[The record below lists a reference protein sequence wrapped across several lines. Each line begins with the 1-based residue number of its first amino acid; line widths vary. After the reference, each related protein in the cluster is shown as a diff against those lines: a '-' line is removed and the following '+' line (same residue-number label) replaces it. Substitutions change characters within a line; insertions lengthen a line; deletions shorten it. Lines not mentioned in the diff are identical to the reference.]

1 MAWRELKAIGVAA
14 VLLGGA
20 AGCTHTG
27 HTPPVKNALASFY
40 DGDYANARAQLE
52 PLAAKTDEDFVLNN
66 LRLGSVALA
75 AGDLDSAEDAFFKA
89 YEVMNSTG
97 VNDGGRGAAAAI
109 VHEKHKIWKG
119 EPYERA
125 MCNFYLGL
133 IYYMRED
140 WNNARAAFE
149 NALFKLR
156 DYGEKD
162 LDENQYA
169 EAESNFACAY
179 VMLGRTWLKLGEEDK
194 AQKILTEVARL
205 RPDLAG
211 VADYGRNE
219 VSNVLLAIEF
229 GSGPMKVTRGDNS
242 IVAFEP
248 TPQQAGPVLPLAVK
262 LNGHPIKLDALG
274 TPAVDLFEVAQ
285 DRRWQSI
292 DTIRLTKSVLG
303 TGLMAGGAYVAAK
316 GSEEHDR
323 KERQQEQLTGAAL
336 IAAGALLKASAGA
349 DLRYWDTLPRSV
361 SLLPLKLRPGE
372 YDVSVEFGPRGE
384 FRRQFKLTV
393 PSEGETAHHVR
404 LFHWNAAMP
413 TPVRIAPQPTAPA
426 QRQPQPRRQPARVS
440 GAM

>member
-1 MAWRELKAIGVAA
+1 MLWRELKAAGVAA
-14 VLLGGA
+14 VLLGGVM
-20 AGCTHTG
+20 GCTHTG
-27 HTPPVKNALASFY
+27 HTPPVKNALTAFY
-40 DGDYANARAQLE
+40 DGDYAHARAQLE
-52 PLAAKTDEDFVLNN
+52 PMAAKTDEDYVLNN

-75 AGDLDSAEDAFFKA
+75 AGDLDLAEDAFFKA

-97 VNDGGRGAAAAI
+97 VNDGGRGAAAAL
-109 VHEKHKIWKG
+109 VHEKFKIWKG

-162 LDENQYA
+162 LDENRYA

-179 VMLGRTWLKLGEEDK
+179 IMLGKTWLKLGEQDK
-194 AQKILTEVARL
+194 AEKILSEVAEL

-211 VADYGRNE
+211 VADSRRNE

-248 TPQQAGPVLPLAVK
+248 TPEQAGPVLPLAVK
-262 LNGHPIKLDALG
+262 LNGHPVKLDWVAG
-274 TPAVDLFEVAQ
+274 PSVDLFEVAQ

-292 DTIRLTKSVLG
+292 DTIRLTKSIVG
-303 TGLMAGGAYVAAK
+303 TGLMAGGSYVAAK
-316 GSEEHDR
+316 GSEEHNR
-323 KERQQEQLTGAAL
+323 KEREREQLTGAAL

-372 YDVSVEFGPRGE
+372 YDASIEFGPRGE
-384 FRRQFKLTV
+384 YRKQFKLTV
-393 PSEGETAHHVR
+393 PAEGEVAQYVR
-404 LFHWNAAMP
+404 LFHWNAAGP
-413 TPVRIAPQPTAPA
+413 TMAPVRVAPRPAMQPMQP
-426 QRQPQPRRQPARVS
+426 QRQPGRVTR
-440 GAM
+440 AN